1 MSESSEPQPNRV
13 RLYAVEAV
21 VGLIIAGVLLW
32 VAVASKVSVPFIY
45 QGH

>member
-1 MSESSEPQPNRV
+1 VSDPTEPRPSRA
-13 RLYAVEAV
+13 RLYAGEAV
-21 VGLIIAGVLLW
+21 VGLVIAGVLLW

>member
-1 MSESSEPQPNRV
+1 MSDPNEPRPSRA

-21 VGLIIAGVLLW
+21 VGLVIAGVLLW
-32 VAVASKVSVPFIY
+32 AAVAGKVGVPFIY